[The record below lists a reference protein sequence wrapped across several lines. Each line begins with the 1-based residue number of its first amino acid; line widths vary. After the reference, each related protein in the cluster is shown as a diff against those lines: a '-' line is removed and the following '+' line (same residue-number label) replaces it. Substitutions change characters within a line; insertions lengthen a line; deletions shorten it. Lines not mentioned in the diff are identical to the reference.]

1 MKLVYINKIGKNW
14 EGNYMYEFLFSKST
28 ENIDGEDWDSVPAS
42 GKPEPP
48 NSEFI
53 SLVGKLT
60 TDIHFDL
67 VQESDTFAVW
77 DAVDG
82 IISLGW
88 EDITTYEE
96 YPSVRLYFPFGLS
109 KEDVD
114 STLYQRD
121 LVLEYKK

>member
-14 EGNYMYEFLFSKST
+14 EGDYMYEFLFTKST

-42 GKPEPP
+42 GKPQPP
-48 NSEFI
+48 NSEFVD
-53 SLVGKLT
+53 LVGKLT
-60 TDIHFDL
+60 TDILFDL

-88 EDITTYEE
+88 EDISVYDE
-96 YPSVRLYFPFGLS
+96 YPSVRLHFPFGLS
-109 KEDVD
+109 KDDVD